1 MSLRLRSLTRAVLR
15 HRPPIRSSP
24 ASLHCP
30 PRHAYATQAQ
40 PLPPTKPS
48 IFGQPTAKSHT
59 HLVNPGE
66 VTPGI
71 PASEYERRRRQLID
85 GLPDG
90 SLVVCMAGHVKYM
103 SGAIFYKF
111 RQASDFWYLT
121 GFEEPDSALILEK
134 NSSPRGF
141 RMLLYSTGKDPSKE
155 KWDGASTRFTDVVA
169 LFGADDA
176 RPLDT
181 FTDDLRALVARA
193 EHVYADI
200 SHQHQH
206 NHNHN
211 QHQRHHQHHHR
222 RISGTR
228 LLLKYL
234 SRGQQATTSHSHDDA
249 SGQQSYLDVIAGSR
263 SKRRSLAPLVGTL
276 RSVKS
281 ECEVEVMKAS
291 AEISARAHAKTM
303 RFAQPGLSE
312 ADLRAHFEYIC
323 ARGGAQRSAYVP
335 VVASGEN
342 ALIIHYT
349 RNDHLLRDG
358 ELVLMD
364 AGGEYNGYAS
374 DISRT
379 FPVNGTF
386 TPPQRDLYAALL
398 AAQKALVAECA
409 VARGHTLDTLHRR
422 SVDLLRAELSR
433 VGVPCAG
440 PVLERVLYP
449 HYLTHPIGIDLHESG
464 TVERNAPLKE
474 GMVITIEPGV
484 YVPADPQFPK
494 HFHGFGMRIEDEVL
508 IGAEHP
514 VVLSASAPKEI
525 EDVEGACQGALEF
538 GPF

>member
-1 MSLRLRSLTRAVLR
+1 MFLRLRPLALLVRCCPTASISLRT
-15 HRPPIRSSP
+15 
-24 ASLHCP
+24 
-30 PRHAYATQAQ
+30 YATQVQAQ
-40 PLPPTKPS
+40 AQVHPHHHLVPTKPS
-48 IFGQPTAKSHT
+48 TFGQPTSKSHPY
-59 HLVNPGE
+59 LVKQGE

-71 PASEYERRRRQLID
+71 PAWEYERRRKQLVD

-90 SLVVCMAGHVKYM
+90 SLVVCVAGHVKYM
-103 SGAIFYKF
+103 SAAIFYKF

-134 NSSPRGF
+134 NNSPRGF
-141 RMLLYSTGKDPSKE
+141 RLILYSTGKDSSKE
-155 KWDGASTRFTDVVA
+155 KWDGASTRFTDVVS

-176 RPLDT
+176 RPLDN
-181 FTDDLRALVARA
+181 FVDDLRALVARA
-193 EHVYADI
+193 EHVYVDFPAPNPN
-200 SHQHQH
+200 HHH
-206 NHNHN
+206 N
-211 QHQRHHQHHHR
+211 RHHRSRR
-222 RISGTR
+222 RI
-228 LLLKYL
+228 
-234 SRGQQATTSHSHDDA
+234 QQPSSSFDVDDQA
-249 SGQQSYLDVIAGSR
+249 ETAGSYMDVIASSM
-263 SKRRSLAPLVGTL
+263 SKRKPLAPLVGAL

-291 AEISARAHAKTM
+291 AEISSRAHAKTM

-312 ADLRAHFEYIC
+312 AALQAHFEYIC
-323 ARGGAQRSAYVP
+323 ARGGAQRPAYVP
-335 VVASGEN
+335 VVASGGN

-358 ELVLMD
+358 ELVLID

-386 TPPQRDLYAALL
+386 TPPQRELYSALL
-398 AAQKALVAECA
+398 ATQKSLVKECA
-409 VARGHTLDTLHRR
+409 VSRGHSLESLHRR
-422 SVDLLRAELSR
+422 SVDVLRSELER
-433 VGVPCAG
+433 VGLPCAG
-440 PVLERVLYP
+440 GYILERILYP

-464 TVERNAPLKE
+464 TVERSAPLKE

-494 HFHGFGMRIEDEVL
+494 HFHGLGMRIEDEVL
-508 IGAEHP
+508 VGAEHP

-525 EDVEGACQGALEF
+525 EDVEGACQGALGF